1 VAPFPGFGDLLATWK
16 LRQRQ
21 SQSLLQ
27 EELEEVIGMKR
38 EGQRQTE
45 VEPRLVAGVEK
56 RPKDPSRGRV
66 LVVDDETAICDLL
79 SLYLGWKGLE
89 VKTANSP
96 AVALAR
102 AYDTEFDVVILDWDL
117 AGVEA
122 LDLLNFF
129 KGTWPQISVIIYT
142 GQAIDEAFL
151 KTTLSGRAD
160 AILRKLGSL
169 DSFWHEVSRQLAKRN
184 GQARGPSRIGE
195 IQ

>member
-1 VAPFPGFGDLLATWK
+1 
-16 LRQRQ
+16 
-21 SQSLLQ
+21 
-27 EELEEVIGMKR
+27 MKR

-45 VEPRLVAGVEK
+45 GDARLMAGGEK
-56 RPKDPSRGRV
+56 RTKGPNRGRV

-89 VKTANSP
+89 VKTASSP
-96 AVALAR
+96 AIALAR

-142 GQAIDEAFL
+142 GQAIDDAFL
-151 KTTLSGRAD
+151 KTSLGGRAD

-169 DSFWHEVSRQLAKRN
+169 DEFWNEVSRQLAKRN
-184 GQARGPSRIGE
+184 GQARGLSRIGE
-195 IQ
+195 V